1 VRQVVAHAVKHSSAP
16 MAVVPQL
23 QGLGTRMRHRLQPP
37 RWALLLPPQ
46 ARTNGRWLSASRQA
60 AWGLHTLADLALKER
75 AVSPEVSALAQALRG
90 LKSCQ
95 LWRMTCVR
103 QTPCGPQ
110 GMQMVPTHGWRAA
123 SMPAGQETRSD

>member
-1 VRQVVAHAVKHSSAP
+1 MRQVVAHAVQHASAQR
-16 MAVVPQL
+16 AFVPQW

-37 RWALLLPPQ
+37 RWAFLLPPH
-46 ARTNGRWLSASRQA
+46 ARTKGRWLSASRQA

-90 LKSCQ
+90 LKSCK

-110 GMQMVPTHGWRAA
+110 GMQMVPTHGWRAE